1 MKKEG
6 TKQFIRWCILGA
18 VGCGFMATG
27 DWLLGCI
34 PLQETDTGLFNRAC
48 YLSGSYGLWRP
59 VLTVGLG
66 AIGGF
71 LYYFVVKALNA
82 DINEKYRKTKT
93 VQFLCGIFTVA
104 IALTIH
110 TWVATMAWFVTY
122 LGPRIGAEA
131 ALAAVTAYQDEM
143 LPAILPLYLP
153 MLLLFGIHFVMLV
166 SGKTRYPKWMLA
178 FHPITW
184 NLLLAHSLNV
194 IGTRCL
200 VVEMGVGMRLTKS
213 YGEQLV
219 DGILNLMHTQG
230 MWAGETKPPRKPIVS
245 KDEVA
250 FINADKAGIFI
261 PSVEHNGIVKK
272 GQELAVIADP
282 LTGEVRQTLMAPAD
296 GLLFTLR
303 EYPVVYPGSL
313 LARILTGGFQK

>member
-1 MKKEG
+1 MEETVASLSLAVHEKLELKKNRLSPLPGNDSGKRICVVTGVHGDELEG
-6 TKQFIRWCILGA
+6 QYVVYLLNRRIQEHPELLTGTVDIYPAVNPLGINTIQR
-18 VGCGFMATG
+18 G
-27 DWLLGCI
+27 I
-34 PLQETDTGLFNRAC
+34 PLFDLDMNGIFPGDTDGPMAE
-48 YLSGSYGLWRP
+48 
-59 VLTVGLG
+59 
-66 AIGGF
+66 
-71 LYYFVVKALNA
+71 YYAHAVVEDLRGA
-82 DINEKYRKTKT
+82 DIAIDIHASNIYLRELPQVRISEETAPALVPLAEQLNVDFVWIHAAAT
-93 VQFLCGIFTVA
+93 VLEST
-104 IALTIH
+104 
-110 TWVATMAWFVTY
+110 
-122 LGPRIGAEA
+122 
-131 ALAAVTAYQDEM
+131 
-143 LPAILPLYLP
+143 
-153 MLLLFGIHFVMLV
+153 
-166 SGKTRYPKWMLA
+166 
-178 FHPITW
+178 
-184 NLLLAHSLNV
+184 LAHSLNV

-230 MWAGETKPPRKPIVS
+230 MWAGETKTPRKPIVS

-261 PSVEHNGIVKK
+261 PSVEHNGVVKK

-313 LARILTGGFQK
+313 LARILTGGFRK